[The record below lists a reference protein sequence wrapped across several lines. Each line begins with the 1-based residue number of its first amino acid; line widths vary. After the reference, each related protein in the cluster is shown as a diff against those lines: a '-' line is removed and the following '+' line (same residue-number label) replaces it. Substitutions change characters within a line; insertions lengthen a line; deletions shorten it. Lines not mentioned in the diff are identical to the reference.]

1 MPSQNN
7 IRHFAP
13 YSLKPCDQ
21 VNVDGT
27 WMTVFDN
34 EPAGCNSTTVTFEDK
49 SYPGSLFYKLTYSN
63 DTLLETKI

>member
-1 MPSQNN
+1 VTTQNN

-34 EPAGCNSTTVTFEDK
+34 EPAGCSSTTVTFEHGLN
-49 SYPGSLFYKLTYSN
+49 YYKLTYSN